1 MLQLIQILV
10 CKILQIDVFNFK
22 AQNNK
27 MIQQKIL
34 YLIT

>member
-10 CKILQIDVFNFK
+10 GKILQIDVFNFK

>member
-27 MIQQKIL
+27 RYYI
-34 YLIT
+34 